1 MPSLLYYLV
10 FYAWIGSGGIQQSSS
25 FSNGSSTIL
34 VSAYKNSSSATS
46 KNIMLAEAT
55 GTSLGV
61 TSNHGKK
68 NLRGEGQ
75 RPSNYDHI
83 RMNDSRQLAE
93 NHDDQSLELPTLS
106 SANSYT
112 TSSKHRNLTNIHE
125 LVDRP
130 IDQWDLQDWIFLL
143 IVLFIISMIFRI
155 FSRIGC
161 CGCSLMDCLTCW
173 FCWELFCDPSPGM
186 DYGLC

>member
-1 MPSLLYYLV
+1 
-10 FYAWIGSGGIQQSSS
+10 
-25 FSNGSSTIL
+25 
-34 VSAYKNSSSATS
+34 
-46 KNIMLAEAT
+46 
-55 GTSLGV
+55 
-61 TSNHGKK
+61 
-68 NLRGEGQ
+68 
-75 RPSNYDHI
+75 
-83 RMNDSRQLAE
+83 MNDSRQLPE
-93 NHDDQSLELPTLS
+93 NHDGQSLQLSTLS
-106 SANSYT
+106 SANSF
-112 TSSKHRNLTNIHE
+112 TSSIKHRNLTNIHE